1 MSKLQEQFD
10 KLLEEQKELSK
21 RFQEKAQELF
31 KETTKEFFDKN
42 PAITAVIWA
51 QYTPYFNDGDT
62 CEFGVNEPHFTNAE
76 GEQMNYISR
85 WGVYEG
91 DEEGVWSSESWALTS
106 DSEWAKKARSKMD
119 MSGIDLAS
127 ISKFSGMIQS
137 SEMEDVMEAMFGD
150 HVRVVATRDGFDVDD
165 HDHD

>member
-10 KLLEEQKELSK
+10 LLLQEQADLTK

-42 PAITAVIWA
+42 PAITAVIWT

-62 CEFGVNEPHFTNAE
+62 CEFAVHEPYFTNAKNLDDITRWGEYE
-76 GEQMNYISR
+76 GE
-85 WGVYEG
+85 
-91 DEEGVWSSESWALTS
+91 DEENEWSMELWSLTS
-106 DSEWAKKARSKMD
+106 DSDWAKEARSKID
-119 MSGIDLAS
+119 MTQINLPS
-127 ISKFSGMIQS
+127 ISKFSQLIQS
-137 SEMEDVMEAMFGD
+137 SDMEEVMEAMFGD
-150 HVRVVATRDGFDVDD
+150 HVRVVATREGFDVDD